1 MIFQIEPSISAAFE
15 AAKVFSIDND
25 IYFIDISM
33 IAIGILKTDYNI
45 SKIFA
50 ADKDEILE
58 ELTGVARQYSGTS
71 GKSENIPFTLDLERV
86 LLFAKQYALH
96 IQDAAVET
104 YHILFALLSYD
115 NVVAKILKEHEWLFE
130 TFLPALNK
138 IVTLPI
144 ETNKLSYPLQPTRS
158 TPFPYWIKY
167 FLPGIR
173 KKEISERLYGEL
185 HTLYSF
191 YQYQSCRQLCN
202 VIHDLS
208 GGRVSVGGYMIN
220 SFNREKRIQEAIEY
234 YEKFQ
239 PKDRIAVFNVA
250 LSYRSAGNYSRAIEI
265 YSSIRE
271 TTPLLYNNWGFSLCD
286 AGKYQEAIELF
297 DKAIALDASFAYAYN
312 NKGYVLL
319 KCGDI
324 AGAKKLVQ
332 QSLSM
337 RKSNSYAYRNLAMIY
352 VAEKNKTAA
361 IAAIDKAL
369 LLGYRADYGDD
380 IDAISNEIQNLA
392 D

>member
-1 MIFQIEPSISAAFE
+1 
-15 AAKVFSIDND
+15 
-25 IYFIDISM
+25 
-33 IAIGILKTDYNI
+33 
-45 SKIFA
+45 
-50 ADKDEILE
+50 
-58 ELTGVARQYSGTS
+58 
-71 GKSENIPFTLDLERV
+71 
-86 LLFAKQYALH
+86 
-96 IQDAAVET
+96 
-104 YHILFALLSYD
+104 
-115 NVVAKILKEHEWLFE
+115 
-130 TFLPALNK
+130 
-138 IVTLPI
+138 
-144 ETNKLSYPLQPTRS
+144 
-158 TPFPYWIKY
+158 
-167 FLPGIR
+167 
-173 KKEISERLYGEL
+173 
-185 HTLYSF
+185 
-191 YQYQSCRQLCN
+191 
-202 VIHDLS
+202 
-208 GGRVSVGGYMIN
+208 MIN

-380 IDAISNEIQNLA
+380 IDAISNEIKNLA